1 MLNTLSLLAALLA
14 LSTGSSAPGGG
25 AGEAGAAQE
34 RKAVTTADFAGT
46 WNIEVMSHQIA
57 LVIEPQEGNKVTAT
71 MMAMGRD
78 TLLKGELVDR
88 TLTLVGV
95 KPEADAGPATHDAAT
110 HDAGPA
116 THDAAAHGADAAR
129 RGPASLDSASSQAAA
144 HAAAEPGAGH
154 QAHEAPGPK
163 PITAT
168 LQDDGTLA
176 GEMMTNAGP
185 AKWTGEKL
193 KKRKG

>member
-1 MLNTLSLLAALLA
+1 MLKTLSALATVLALAAGA
-14 LSTGSSAPGGG
+14 SAQDKP
-25 AGEAGAAQE
+25 
-34 RKAVTTADFAGT
+34 AVTTADFAGT

-57 LVIEPQEGNKVTAT
+57 LVIETQEGSKVTAT

-95 KPEADAGPATHDAAT
+95 KPDADAGPATHGAA
-110 HDAGPA
+110 
-116 THDAAAHGADAAR
+116 
-129 RGPASLDSASSQAAA
+129 Q
-144 HAAAEPGAGH
+144 PGAGH
-154 QAHEAPGPK
+154 EAHQAPGPK
-163 PITAT
+163 PITAA

-185 AKWTGEKL
+185 VKWTGEKL

>member
-1 MLNTLSLLAALLA
+1 MLKTLSALATVLA
-14 LSTGSSAPGGG
+14 LATAAASAQDKP
-25 AGEAGAAQE
+25 
-34 RKAVTTADFAGT
+34 AVTTADFAGT

-57 LVIEPQEGNKVTAT
+57 LVIEPQEGNRVTAT

-95 KPEADAGPATHDAAT
+95 KPDADAGPATHGAATRDADAAT
-110 HDAGPA
+110 HGPA
-116 THDAAAHGADAAR
+116 T
-129 RGPASLDSASSQAAA
+129 RGSATPDTASQQAAT

-154 QAHEAPGPK
+154 EAHQAPGPR